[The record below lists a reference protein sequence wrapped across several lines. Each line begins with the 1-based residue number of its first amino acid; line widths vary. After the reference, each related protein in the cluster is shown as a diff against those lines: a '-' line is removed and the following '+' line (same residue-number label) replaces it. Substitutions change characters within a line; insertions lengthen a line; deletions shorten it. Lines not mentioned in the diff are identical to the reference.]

1 MWEHRGRYNRPLW
14 RFRLEVLTSAEEKNE
29 EDFCSSWEEL
39 VDFSNALFCVSS
51 VAMGTAFSDVEYIEL
66 TRHAEVSSDFF
77 MPVIRY
83 VEETLPDIL
92 VDVQLLSSRVPSA
105 GAYASKG
112 VLM

>member
-51 VAMGTAFSDVEYIEL
+51 VAMGTAFSDVEYVEL
-66 TRHAEVSSDFF
+66 TRHAEVSSDFS

-105 GAYASKG
+105 GAYASEG